1 LVESQ
6 SAKFDEGVEKMATM
20 KRPRLESVQALAD
33 YKLRLVYRDGSA
45 YTVSLAHEFDKFP
58 GLRPLQDPKAFANA
72 QIIEGE
78 GWTVEWPEL
87 DIQIGA
93 DTLWLDARAQN
104 ALDENTRIFT
114 QWRAEHGLTL
124 TQAAQALG
132 MTPRTMSAYGMGSRP
147 VPRYVALACKGWE
160 VEQAQHA

>member
-1 LVESQ
+1 M
-6 SAKFDEGVEKMATM
+6 GN
-20 KRPRLESVQALAD
+20 
-33 YKLRLVYRDGSA
+33 
-45 YTVSLAHEFDKFP
+45 FP
-58 GLRPLQDPKAFANA
+58 NIR
-72 QIIEGE
+72 
-78 GWTVEWPEL
+78 V
-87 DIQIGA
+87 
-93 DTLWLDARAQN
+93 
-104 ALDENTRIFT
+104 FT